1 MGNSPLFKVT
11 LCQDAWAEIV
21 SNKFP
26 SVATKSY
33 ISLAGNEPM
42 SISVLSY
49 VRLKPNLVISEVGYP
64 NWAPIPFEFVK

>member
-42 SISVLSY
+42 SISVLS
-49 VRLKPNLVISEVGYP
+49 
-64 NWAPIPFEFVK
+64 